1 MNKYKNTHTTEVLF
15 HPQHRSKGS
24 IYDLLFFRAICPINK
39 QSSSITV
46 SELIISSLYK
56 FPISPQ
62 IPHPTLMI
70 KAQNYSFTRKES
82 ITRQLLKNVYGSI
95 DFQQKRK
102 LYFVHYFNLFLYI
115 RRCSRF

>member
-1 MNKYKNTHTTEVLF
+1 MTKYKYTHTTEVLL
-15 HPQHRSKGS
+15 HLQRRSNSS

-39 QSSSITV
+39 QSSSIIV

-82 ITRQLLKNVYGSI
+82 ITRQLLKNVSGSI
-95 DFQQKRK
+95 DFQQKQK
-102 LYFVHYFNLFLYI
+102 LYFVHYFNFFLYI